1 MIVPC
6 YNVELYLERCLKSI
20 LNQTIGRENL
30 ELILVN
36 DASTDHTLSVMLDY
50 EKQYEEDILV
60 VNCDKNGKQGT
71 ARNIGLQYATCEY
84 VGFVDADDWIESTMY
99 EKLYTKAKELDCDR
113 VGCFYDR
120 VSCEGEAEKNSK
132 SRSKDKTEKY
142 INVCNDRDRKEYLT
156 WKEGGGIWSSIYR
169 RSVIV
174 DNQIFFPENLIYEDN
189 YWSALMRFYEKNI
202 YVTNEVLYHY
212 FTNPNSVTLRRN
224 NTDLLDRLVVETMK
238 MQEYKKR
245 GIYSKF
251 QEQLDKEFIELYW
264 KNSLHTFFFQLDYF
278 PVGLL
283 KEMQK
288 TVKEEVSMQLLQKIK
303 DVGKWYYS
311 LLYEENITQE
321 ELNGIQTR
329 YVNEC
334 MKMAN
339 GKNIFEGDM

>member
-1 MIVPC
+1 
-6 YNVELYLERCLKSI
+6 
-20 LNQTIGRENL
+20 
-30 ELILVN
+30 
-36 DASTDHTLSVMLDY
+36 ML
-50 EKQYEEDILV
+50 
-60 VNCDKNGKQGT
+60 G
-71 ARNIGLQYATCEY
+71 
-84 VGFVDADDWIESTMY
+84 IE
-99 EKLYTKAKELDCDR
+99 
-113 VGCFYDR
+113 
-120 VSCEGEAEKNSK
+120 
-132 SRSKDKTEKY
+132 
-142 INVCNDRDRKEYLT
+142 
-156 WKEGGGIWSSIYR
+156 
-169 RSVIV
+169 
-174 DNQIFFPENLIYEDN
+174 
-189 YWSALMRFYEKNI
+189 MRFYEKNI